1 MEELDE
7 GTILLD
13 RSYYEELI
21 AEAQELRELKE
32 AFNALVAV
40 MKFKERFSEWYAK
53 DAGNMKEAGSKVDAN
68 SAHDVYEYMEGGM
81 NEKSQ

>member
-32 AFNALVAV
+32 AFNALLAV
-40 MKFKERFSEWYAK
+40 MKFKERVSE
-53 DAGNMKEAGSKVDAN
+53 
-68 SAHDVYEYMEGGM
+68 
-81 NEKSQ
+81 